1 MRQRVRVVW
10 PTRSVRPLS
19 TRGAIILA
27 WTLTAVAFAG
37 DAVPVRHTEGV
48 VHGFL
53 VLRTVA
59 GQRIA
64 DGDLLQTARGR
75 TVTSRLVFRFDD
87 GSLHDE
93 TAVFTQSGRFK
104 LVSDHLRQRG
114 PSFPH
119 PIDMRIDMR
128 RRVVTVSADDEGQ
141 TKEYSEKI
149 EADEDVVNGLLL
161 TIVKNLR
168 SEGREMRFGYV
179 AATPK
184 PQVVTLAVSAA
195 GRERVEIGSR
205 TRQAVHYVVK
215 VEIGGLKGALAS
227 LFGKD
232 PPDSHVWV
240 LADDVPAFIRSEQPL
255 YAGGPLW
262 RIELVAPR
270 NER

>member
-1 MRQRVRVVW
+1 MRMRMRLRVVW
-10 PTRSVRPLS
+10 PARLVWTL
-19 TRGAIILA
+19 GAAALA
-27 WTLTAVAFAG
+27 WTVVAAASAG
-37 DAVPVRHTEGV
+37 DAVRVRHTEGV

-53 VLRTVA
+53 VLRTMG

-64 DGDLLQTARGR
+64 DGDLIQTARGA
-75 TVTSRLVFRFDD
+75 TVTSRLIFRFDD

-93 TAVFTQSGRFK
+93 TAVFTQSGRFR

-119 PIDMRIDMR
+119 PLEMRIDMR
-128 RRVVTVSADDEGQ
+128 KRLVTVTADDDGK
-141 TKEYSEKI
+141 TKEYAETI
-149 EADEDVVNGLLL
+149 EADDDLVNGLLL
-161 TIVKNLR
+161 TVVKNIG
-168 SEGREMRFGYV
+168 SGGAPMRFAYV

-184 PQVVTLAVSAA
+184 PQVVELVVSSA
-195 GRERVEIGSR
+195 GTERVEIG
-205 TRQAVHYVVK
+205 TRARRAVEYVVR

-227 LFGKD
+227 IFGKE

-255 YAGGPLW
+255 YAGGPVW

-270 NER
+270 AER

>member
-1 MRQRVRVVW
+1 VRY
-10 PTRSVRPLS
+10 
-19 TRGAIILA
+19 
-27 WTLTAVAFAG
+27 
-37 DAVPVRHTEGV
+37 TEGV

-53 VLRTVA
+53 VLRTTG

-64 DGDLLQTARGR
+64 DGELIQTARGG

-93 TAVFTQSGRFK
+93 TAVFTQAGRFR

-119 PIDMRIDMR
+119 PLEMRIDVR
-128 RRVVTVSADDEGQ
+128 KRLVTVTADEDGKA
-141 TKEYSEKI
+141 KEYSERI
-149 EADEDVVNGLLL
+149 DADADLVNGLLITL
-161 TIVKNLR
+161 VKNLR
-168 SEGREMRFGYV
+168 RGGGPMRFAYV

-184 PQVVTLAVSAA
+184 PQVVELVVSLA
-195 GRERVEIGSR
+195 GTERVEIG
-205 TRQAVHYVVK
+205 TRARDAVEYVVK

-227 LFGKD
+227 IFGKE

-262 RIELVAPR
+262 RIELAAPR
-270 NER
+270 AAR